1 MTERE
6 RAKEAFLRQAGW
18 RGEPLRALAGDASN
32 RRYERFT
39 LDARPVVLMDAPPE
53 TGGSIEPFL
62 DVAAHLEGLDLH
74 PPAIVARDPAQGFLL
89 LEDLGD
95 GLYARI
101 FERAPDQEIPLYREA
116 LAVLR
121 HLHQA
126 PIPSLPTYG
135 PAEMAAAID
144 LAPIWYAD
152 APGHVAPLAE
162 SLFQALETLDWSRK
176 VVALRDFHAENLI
189 WCPEEIGLR
198 RVGLLDFQDAVL
210 CHPLY
215 DVASL
220 FHDARRDV
228 PEPVVETLR
237 EEMFHWFA
245 EDLATFDRA
254 IAILSA
260 QRALRILGIFA
271 RLSLQFGK
279 PGYVDLIPR
288 VWTQLETNLQ
298 HPSLAEVR
306 RRVAEV
312 LPHPSPAHLGDLK
325 ARSAPCP
332 MP

>member
-1 MTERE
+1 MTARQED
-6 RAKEAFLRQAGW
+6 KEAFLRETGW
-18 RGEPLRALAGDASN
+18 RGEPLRPLAGDASN
-32 RRYERFT
+32 RRYDRLT
-39 LDARPVVLMDAPPE
+39 LDARPVVLMDAPPD

-74 PPAIVARDPAQGFLL
+74 PPAILAQDRAKGFLL

-101 FERAPDQEIPLYREA
+101 FEATPDQEIPLYREA
-116 LAVLR
+116 LSVLR
-121 HLHQA
+121 HLHRA
-126 PIPSLPTYG
+126 PPPPLPDYG
-135 PAEMAAAID
+135 AAEMAAAID

-152 APGHVAPLAE
+152 APDHAAPLAE
-162 SLFQALETLDWSRK
+162 SLLQALETLDWSRK

-189 WCPEEIGLR
+189 WCPREAGLR

-210 CHPLY
+210 SHPLY

-237 EEMFHWFA
+237 QEVFHWFA

-271 RLSLQFGK
+271 RLSLHFGK

-288 VWTQLETNLQ
+288 VWTQLEINLQ
-298 HPSLAEVR
+298 HPSLAEVAQL
-306 RRVAEV
+306 VAET
-312 LPHPSPAHLGDLK
+312 LPKPSPAHLDDLK
-325 ARSAPCP
+325 ARSGTCP